1 MAADFGPDGTRDP
14 LRALYEREQ
23 KRPNRRRLL
32 VAAAASFVLGVFA
45 VIVYY
50 AYQEGRRAGTE
61 TMAPLIKADQQPYK
75 VKPDEPGGTNVPGQ
89 DKLIYNEVSPKTAG
103 EGGTPAERLM
113 PPPEAPLP
121 KPTDTQASAGN
132 DVPGT
137 SGSSATAPAGPPAV
151 QSQPP
156 GTLHLPQIPPA
167 GGQTQGTQA
176 GDKGTASSA
185 TPSKSGASQQP
196 PQLAARPQGGAWS
209 VQLGA
214 VRSSEEAQR
223 EWPRLQNRAPDVLGG
238 LTLHVQR
245 ADLGPGKGVFYRI
258 QAGPFADR
266 TSAESVCGKLKS
278 AQMSCLAVK
287 P

>member
-23 KRPNRRRLL
+23 RRPNRRRLL

-45 VIVYY
+45 IIVYY
-50 AYQEGRRAGTE
+50 AYEEGRRAGTE
-61 TMAPLIKADQQPYK
+61 GVAPLIKAEQQPYK
-75 VKPDEPGGTNVPGQ
+75 VKPDEPGGTDVPGQ
-89 DKLIYNEVSPKTAG
+89 DKLIYNEVSPKSAG
-103 EGGTPAERLM
+103 EGGTPVERLM
-113 PPPEAPLP
+113 PPAEAPLP
-121 KPTDTQASAGN
+121 KPTDNQASAGGSTPAA
-132 DVPGT
+132 PGAAT
-137 SGSSATAPAGPPAV
+137 TPAEPSA
-151 QSQPP
+151 SQPQQP

-167 GGQTQGTQA
+167 GGPAQGGEA
-176 GDKGTASSA
+176 GGKGATSSA
-185 TPSKSGASQQP
+185 TASKSGASQQP

-223 EWPRLQNRAPDVLGG
+223 EWGRLQKKAPDVLGG

-266 TSAESVCGKLKS
+266 SSAESTCGKLKT